1 MENFLIFQACKIRN
15 NYFFCQNLAN
25 FVSPDLKLH
34 NRYYHREKYS
44 FLGKKR
50 KISSDTLILKWLVA
64 PMNFAIN
71 NLPLMTQFATFG
83 ETTICLLLLSLSS
96 DLCSLTIFFLS
107 TYFNLQPED
116 MVLKNDFIG
125 IAIFFLSFV
134 KKDIVILL
142 VENER
147 MRKTTKY
154 NSM

>member
-1 MENFLIFQACKIRN
+1 MAKIAKIAK
-15 NYFFCQNLAN
+15 YLAN

-34 NRYYHREKYS
+34 NRYCHREKYS

-125 IAIFFLSFV
+125 IAIFSFV
-134 KKDIVILL
+134 KKDNVILL
-142 VENER
+142 VENGR
-147 MRKTTKY
+147 ITKKD
-154 NSM
+154 